1 MVVKMIKTYAQ
12 LKRLN
17 TFDERFAFLRLK
29 GLVGESTFGY
39 DRYLNQMLYKS
50 KRWINSRDSV
60 IIRDGGCDLG
70 IVGCEIFD
78 KIMVHHMNP
87 ITIEDI
93 ELNRDE
99 VFDPEFLICTTMNT
113 HNAIHFGN
121 ESKILKLPVVRTKND
136 TCPWL

>member
-1 MVVKMIKTYAQ
+1 MIKTYSR

-17 TFDERFAFLRLK
+17 TFDERFSYLKLK

-39 DRYLNQMLYKS
+39 DRYLNQFLYKS
-50 KRWINSRDSV
+50 KRWINARDLV

-78 KIMVHHMNP
+78 KIIVHHMNP

-93 ELNRDE
+93 ELNKDE

-121 ESKILKLPVVRTKND
+121 ESKILKLPAVRTKND

>member
-1 MVVKMIKTYAQ
+1 MIKTYSQ
-12 LKRLN
+12 LKRLD
-17 TFDERFAFLRLK
+17 TFDERFSYLKLK

-39 DRYLNQMLYKS
+39 DRYLNQFLYKS
-50 KRWINSRDSV
+50 KRWINARDLV

-78 KIMVHHMNP
+78 KIIVHHMNP
-87 ITIEDI
+87 ITIKDI
-93 ELNRDE
+93 ELNKDE

-121 ESKILKLPVVRTKND
+121 ESKILKLPAVRTKND